1 MILYIMTSWK
11 GGRREKKNNGREE
24 EGKDGRGRQKDGERN
39 GRREGRQEKKMKER
53 FILNLKNYCE
63 TAAEGN
69 SKKKKNTAIKILKKT
84 NEKWL

>member
-1 MILYIMTSWK
+1 MCSWK
-11 GGRREKKNNGREE
+11 EGRREKKKNGREE

-39 GRREGRQEKKMKER
+39 GREGRQEKKKIKER

-69 SKKKKNTAIKILKKT
+69 SKKNIQQLKYSKTQKT

>member
-1 MILYIMTSWK
+1 MTFHEMCSWK
-11 GGRREKKNNGREE
+11 EGRREKNGREE
-24 EGKDGRGRQKDGERN
+24 EGKDGRGREGWRKEW
-39 GRREGRQEKKMKER
+39 EGRKARKKMKEC

-69 SKKKKNTAIKILKKT
+69 SKKNIQQLKYSKTQKT